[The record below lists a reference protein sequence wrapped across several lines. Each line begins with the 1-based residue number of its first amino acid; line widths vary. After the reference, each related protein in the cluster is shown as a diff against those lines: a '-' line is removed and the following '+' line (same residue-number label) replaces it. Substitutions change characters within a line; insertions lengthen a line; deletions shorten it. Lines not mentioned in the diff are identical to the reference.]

1 MVFGRFLRGRGG
13 GGANKRNGD
22 NDPTEPVK
30 AETYAHISSSDDT
43 EGDLKE
49 KLQQARRR
57 SEVTNASK
65 PPRSSQKTNK
75 AHSQEHS
82 FEGDADVAQ
91 QLQRRR
97 DMVEKGVGLQETPYK
112 PKVREERNST
122 DSSSSASPELTEKL
136 NKARTRTFVASP
148 VEARKEQMSESTVDE
163 QVQRKLEAARTR
175 AESAVASR
183 KTPQRMRKEAAAAAG
198 TSGASKVE
206 DEQVQRKLEAAR
218 TRAES
223 AAASRKTPQRMRKEA
238 AAAAGTSGA
247 SKVEDEQVQRK
258 LEAARARAESAAA
271 SRKTPQRMRKEA
283 AAGTSGASKVE
294 DEQVQRKLEA
304 ARTRAESA
312 AASRTTPQRE
322 RPGGWDTSAD
332 EAARAY
338 DSAKG
343 KLRMGAAAQDG
354 AGNAYE
360 DVDVHK
366 AEQDYGLARA
376 TLNKTK
382 ASSLEGAFT
391 KATSQPA
398 ENAVAAGSI
407 AASNFRC
414 PDRRLGELGRVLR
427 KARTRADRLENDEG
441 VMAPIRAE
449 PKKPARPAKYMVP
462 TPPPAAEE
470 EAESPADENRT
481 PSPIN
486 QRASIQMMP
495 TTPPPAGAAPS
506 MMPLTEKKASYK
518 VPIKEKAKD
527 EPLGGPVIA
536 PEVVCKAP
544 HSTSLKKK
552 GLPSHP
558 HSPSEYM
565 PPEVVCRP
573 HKKFS
578 IRRALGLRRHS
589 KHDG

>member
-1 MVFGRFLRGRGG
+1 MVFGRFLRGRRG

-30 AETYAHISSSDDT
+30 AETYAHVSSSDET

-75 AHSQEHS
+75 ARSQEHS

-136 NKARTRTFVASP
+136 NKARTRTFVAEP
-148 VEARKEQMSESTVDE
+148 VEARKEQRSESTV
-163 QVQRKLEAARTR
+163 
-175 AESAVASR
+175 
-183 KTPQRMRKEAAAAAG
+183 
-198 TSGASKVE
+198 
-206 DEQVQRKLEAAR
+206 
-218 TRAES
+218 
-223 AAASRKTPQRMRKEA
+223 
-238 AAAAGTSGA
+238 
-247 SKVEDEQVQRK
+247 
-258 LEAARARAESAAA
+258 
-271 SRKTPQRMRKEA
+271 
-283 AAGTSGASKVE
+283 

-360 DVDVHK
+360 DVDVRK

-449 PKKPARPAKYMVP
+449 PKKPAQPAKYMVP

-536 PEVVCKAP
+536 PEVVSKAP

-565 PPEVVCRP
+565 PPEVVCKP